1 MKTDNWICAVLDGAS
16 AELLAHEELGQFPT
30 GGTTPPDPPGTK
42 TQFPAE
48 LRVSSRVYECF
59 TGLRAREL
67 ADGLPLLVLGT
78 EVTEDRGLASAEFV
92 VRS

>member
-16 AELLAHEELGQFPT
+16 EELLAREQLG
-30 GGTTPPDPPGTK
+30 
-42 TQFPAE
+42 QFPAE

-67 ADGLPLLVLGT
+67 SDDLPLLVLGT
-78 EVTEDRGLASAEFV
+78 EVTEDRELASAEFV
-92 VRS
+92 VLS

>member
-1 MKTDNWICAVLDGAS
+1 MRARNCS
-16 AELLAHEELGQFPT
+16 PYEELG
-30 GGTTPPDPPGTK
+30 
-42 TQFPAE
+42 QFPAE

-67 ADGLPLLVLGT
+67 SEGLPLLVLGT
-78 EVTEDRGLASAEFV
+78 EVTEDRELAAAEFV

>member
-1 MKTDNWICAVLDGAS
+1 MRTDGWICAVLDGAS
-16 AELLAHEELGQFPT
+16 AELLAHEEQG
-30 GGTTPPDPPGTK
+30 
-42 TQFPAE
+42 QFPAE

-67 ADGLPLLVLGT
+67 SEGLPLLVLGT
-78 EVTEDRGLASAEFV
+78 EVTEDSELAPAEFV

>member
-1 MKTDNWICAVLDGAS
+1 MKTDSWICAVLDGAS
-16 AELLAHEELGQFPT
+16 AELLAHEEQG
-30 GGTTPPDPPGTK
+30 
-42 TQFPAE
+42 QFPAE

-67 ADGLPLLVLGT
+67 SEGLPLLVLGT
-78 EVTEDRGLASAEFV
+78 DVTEDRELAPTEFV

>member
-1 MKTDNWICAVLDGAS
+1 MKTDSWICAVLDGAS
-16 AELLAHEELGQFPT
+16 AELLAHEEQG
-30 GGTTPPDPPGTK
+30 
-42 TQFPAE
+42 QFPAE

-67 ADGLPLLVLGT
+67 SEGLPLLVLGT
-78 EVTEDRGLASAEFV
+78 EMTERTELGPPEFV

>member
-1 MKTDNWICAVLDGAS
+1 MNTDRWICAVLDGAS
-16 AELLAHEELGQFPT
+16 AELLAHEELG
-30 GGTTPPDPPGTK
+30 
-42 TQFPAE
+42 QFPAE

-67 ADGLPLLVLGT
+67 SEGLPLLVLGT
-78 EVTEDRGLASAEFV
+78 QVTEDSELAPAEFV